1 MKKNYTVSLE
11 KEQVEELQRFL
22 NTFDI
27 TLSGFFNGIL
37 EESLMRCR
45 EITCMMNDEGLP
57 FKLARTK
64 MITDKMYPSVMIF

>member
-37 EESLMRCR
+37 EESLMRCK
-45 EITCMMNDEGLP
+45 EITSLMDDEGLP